1 MKNYVRKEI
10 EKCVKYIRQFP
21 LKEERNAYST
31 FWFPPESNDRE
42 WIACLTSDKTKML
55 SARRVELMRAGDEVC
70 IVTAGSEDFT
80 NFSRFKDNV
89 DNAMKEYVVAQK
101 VRSEVL
107 QKLKEDEIKMAALEY
122 VD

>member
-1 MKNYVRKEI
+1 
-10 EKCVKYIRQFP
+10 
-21 LKEERNAYST
+21 
-31 FWFPPESNDRE
+31 
-42 WIACLTSDKTKML
+42 ML